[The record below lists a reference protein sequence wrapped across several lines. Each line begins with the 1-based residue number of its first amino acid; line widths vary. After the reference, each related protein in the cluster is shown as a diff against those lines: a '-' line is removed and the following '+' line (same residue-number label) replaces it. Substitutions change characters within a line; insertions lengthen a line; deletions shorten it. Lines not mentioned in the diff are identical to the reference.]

1 MKTITTR
8 GTVISEGKLIISIP
22 TDIPVGE
29 HNVVVVIEELMT
41 APIVSSERNGLPVH
55 DCGPWPRDLSLS
67 REDLYD
73 EWGR

>member
-8 GTVISEGKLIISIP
+8 GTVTSEGRLIIPIP
-22 TDIPVGE
+22 LDIPVGE
-29 HNVVVVIEELMT
+29 HNVVVVIEELAT
-41 APIVSSERNGLPVH
+41 KATGVDVANGLPVH
-55 DCGPWPRDLSLS
+55 DCGPWPEHLSLK